1 MKKMRLIAAG
11 LLAAICL
18 TACGGQG
25 NTEETP
31 AAQEETAAPEETQE
45 TEDSEESQAEEVQPE
60 ETGSE
65 EAQPEDMTEETPAEE
80 TAPGGLD
87 NFDVDPE
94 EAAAFAEEIKAAVSA
109 QDLEALADLTA
120 FPVYVGVT
128 EDGVVETR
136 EDFLELG
143 ADTVITPELMEAV
156 EGADTEGLSASMA
169 GFTLMT
175 DGVKGSITFG
185 VTTDGLAITG
195 INY

>member
-25 NTEETP
+25 NTEEAP
-31 AAQEETAAPEETQE
+31 DAAQEETAAPEETQE

-60 ETGSE
+60 ETGS
-65 EAQPEDMTEETPAEE
+65 EETPAEE

-109 QDLEALADLTA
+109 QDLEALAELTA

-128 EDGVVETR
+128 EEGVVETR

-156 EGADTEGLSASMA
+156 EGADTDGLSASMA

-185 VTTDGLAITG
+185 VTKDGLAITG

>member
-45 TEDSEESQAEEVQPE
+45 TE
-60 ETGSE
+60 
-65 EAQPEDMTEETPAEE
+65 AQPEDMTEETPAEE

-109 QDLEALADLTA
+109 
-120 FPVYVGVT
+120 
-128 EDGVVETR
+128 
-136 EDFLELG
+136 
-143 ADTVITPELMEAV
+143 
-156 EGADTEGLSASMA
+156 
-169 GFTLMT
+169 
-175 DGVKGSITFG
+175 
-185 VTTDGLAITG
+185 
-195 INY
+195 

>member
-25 NTEETP
+25 NTEEAP
-31 AAQEETAAPEETQE
+31 DAAQEETAATEETQE
-45 TEDSEESQAEEVQPE
+45 T
-60 ETGSE
+60 

-185 VTTDGLAITG
+185 VTKDGLAITG